1 MTKLSDML
9 IYLRKRDNV
18 TQEELSR
25 AIGISRSA
33 IGMYESGKREP
44 NLETLEIFAD
54 FYNVDMNTL
63 TGKNT
68 ETSVTTLG
76 GTSTNHN
83 YAHDDHEEDML
94 LLARHMAP
102 IPEEDRNALKEQFRK
117 SIDLYLKALK
127 NTSEE
132 K

>member
-68 ETSVTTLG
+68 ETSVTTSG